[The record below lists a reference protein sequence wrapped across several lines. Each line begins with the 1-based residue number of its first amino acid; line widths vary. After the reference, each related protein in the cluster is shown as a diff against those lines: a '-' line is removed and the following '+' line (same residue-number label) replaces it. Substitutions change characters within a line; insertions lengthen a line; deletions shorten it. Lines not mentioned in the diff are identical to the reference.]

1 MSAAKIY
8 VTRTLPDQALALLRP
23 CGRLGLWEPDEAVPR
38 DTLLH
43 EVRDTTAL
51 LSMVTDRIDDEL
63 LDHAPRL
70 RIVANMAVGY
80 DNVDVPALSRR
91 GVLLTNTPGVLTQ
104 TTADLSFG
112 LILGIARRIAEADR
126 FVRDG
131 GWQAWGPL
139 FFVGRDVHH
148 ATLGIIGLGR
158 IGTQVAQ
165 RAKGFDM
172 RVVYTNRGRN
182 REAEQRLGC
191 VRVDLPSLLRESDFV
206 SVHAPLSP
214 DTHHLLS
221 GPQFRLMKKTA
232 FLINVAR
239 GGLVD
244 QPALYE
250 ALRDGEIAG
259 AALDVTD
266 PEPIPMDDP
275 LVSLTN
281 CLIVPHIG
289 SASLATRTRMAS
301 LAAENIAAFLAGQ
314 APPTPVNPE
323 VLTPA
328 QG

>member
-1 MSAAKIY
+1 MSESKIY
-8 VTRTLPDQALALLRP
+8 VTRTIPDQALSVLRP
-23 CGRLGLWEPDEAVPR
+23 RGQVRLWEADETVPR
-38 DTLLH
+38 DTLLQ

-51 LSMVTDRIDDEL
+51 LSMVTERIDDEL
-63 LDHAPRL
+63 IDHAPQL
-70 RIVANMAVGY
+70 TIVANMAVGY

-91 GVLLTNTPGVLTQ
+91 GVLLTNTPGVLTE

-112 LILGIARRIAEADR
+112 LILGIARRIAEADQ

-131 GWQAWGPL
+131 GWRSWGPL
-139 FFVGRDVHH
+139 FFVGHDVHH

-182 REAEQRLGC
+182 REAEERLGC
-191 VRVDLPSLLRESDFV
+191 VRVDLSTLLRESDFV
-206 SVHAPLSP
+206 SIHAPLSP
-214 DTHHLLS
+214 RTRHLLS
-221 GPQFRLMKKTA
+221 GPEFRLMKKTA

-239 GGLVD
+239 GPLVD

-266 PEPIPMDDP
+266 PEPIATDDP
-275 LVSLTN
+275 LLSLKN

-289 SASLATRTRMAS
+289 SASLDTRIRMAT
-301 LAAENIAAFLAGQ
+301 LAAENIAAFLAGGP
-314 APPTPVNPE
+314 PPTPVNPE
-323 VLTPA
+323 VLA
-328 QG
+328 